1 MQPSKKSVREF
12 HSHWP
17 SEHGTRSSKDMC
29 AAELTL
35 TTLTFLVP
43 HCCFCLRHR
52 ARRDTKQAT
61 SQEECPEICT
71 SPSGR
76 SGSYELHGEAARSL
90 GKAKYF
96 VSASCAD
103 ASADSSPT
111 ANVDPVNGSFVAV
124 FVDPVLVN
132 KIRAGT
138 LDKAKLCAAESDDAL
153 CVCKLSG
160 ERPLGVLGR
169 MLAALPHS
177 KKAQALQISMEN
189 CPEGV
194 PDLLAGTVLASL
206 VLILGVSVWMACISA
221 ASERLEEPEL
231 ATLNQNFVRVKSPI
245 QNFLSSYSWAAGFLL
260 SLMALQTGALAV
272 VRKSSEEEAPVWIV
286 AACPAALAL
295 AAALR
300 LSQLLVK
307 KQLVHAF
314 LKWDVI
320 VTDLPDDLILDAML
334 VVAILAYFLFIL
346 YLVSI
351 DLQTVVVALTALG
364 GSLWT
369 VLKAVSTARDL
380 DNSLEI
386 VEMSSSCLVAGTEKL
401 KMKPLPWTTLLA
413 LKELQD
419 PVLVAQRVV
428 HME

>member
-1 MQPSKKSVREF
+1 
-12 HSHWP
+12 
-17 SEHGTRSSKDMC
+17 
-29 AAELTL
+29 
-35 TTLTFLVP
+35 
-43 HCCFCLRHR
+43 
-52 ARRDTKQAT
+52 
-61 SQEECPEICT
+61 
-71 SPSGR
+71 
-76 SGSYELHGEAARSL
+76 
-90 GKAKYF
+90 
-96 VSASCAD
+96 
-103 ASADSSPT
+103 
-111 ANVDPVNGSFVAV
+111 
-124 FVDPVLVN
+124 
-132 KIRAGT
+132 
-138 LDKAKLCAAESDDAL
+138 
-153 CVCKLSG
+153 
-160 ERPLGVLGR
+160 
-169 MLAALPHS
+169 
-177 KKAQALQISMEN
+177 
-189 CPEGV
+189 
-194 PDLLAGTVLASL
+194 
-206 VLILGVSVWMACISA
+206 MACISA

-272 VRKSSEEEAPVWIV
+272 VRKSSEEEASAFRKSCRKLLRALLFSSRETLRQAPVWIV

-364 GSLWT
+364 SALWT

-413 LKELQD
+413 LKEPQD
-419 PVLVAQRVV
+419 PVLVRQRAV
-428 HME
+428 HTE

>member
-1 MQPSKKSVREF
+1 M
-12 HSHWP
+12 
-17 SEHGTRSSKDMC
+17 
-29 AAELTL
+29 
-35 TTLTFLVP
+35 
-43 HCCFCLRHR
+43 
-52 ARRDTKQAT
+52 
-61 SQEECPEICT
+61 
-71 SPSGR
+71 
-76 SGSYELHGEAARSL
+76 
-90 GKAKYF
+90 
-96 VSASCAD
+96 
-103 ASADSSPT
+103 
-111 ANVDPVNGSFVAV
+111 
-124 FVDPVLVN
+124 
-132 KIRAGT
+132 RAGT
-138 LDKAKLCAAESDDAL
+138 SDKAKLCAAQSDDTH

-206 VLILGVSVWMACISA
+206 VLILGVSVRMVCMSA
-221 ASERLEEPEL
+221 ASEKLEEPKP
-231 ATLNQNFVRVKSPI
+231 ATLNQSFVRVKSPM

-320 VTDLPDDLILDAML
+320 ITDLPDDVILDAVL

-351 DLQTVVVALTALG
+351 DLQTLVVALTALG
-364 GSLWT
+364 SALWT

-380 DNSLEI
+380 DNSLET
-386 VEMSSSCLVAGTEKL
+386 VEMGSSCLVAGTVRLE
-401 KMKPLPWTTLLA
+401 MKPLPWATLLA
-413 LKELQD
+413 LKEPQD
-419 PVLVAQRVV
+419 PVLVAQRAV
-428 HME
+428 HVE